1 MMLSSLLVLL
11 VYSLKFLSSMSLAY
25 ISAYFCRVFLSLISA
40 EISVLASI
48 VVSDC
53 CVLDVDIGLVCFG
66 FCS

>member
-1 MMLSSLLVLL
+1 
-11 VYSLKFLSSMSLAY
+11 
-25 ISAYFCRVFLSLISA
+25 VFLSLISA